1 MEPLMIKIMIVL
13 NVYHHFNHFGFMINF
28 LIINYL

>member
-13 NVYHHFNHFGFMINF
+13 NVYHYFNHVGFIMNF